1 MQDNFEWS
9 IENKSSSLS
18 AKLKEVWMHR
28 DLLWLLV
35 KKDFITFYKQTLL
48 GPLWY
53 FIQPLFTMF
62 IFMFIFGKI
71 GGFKTDG
78 IPRPIFYMSGI
89 ILWNY
94 FADCVTKTST
104 VFKDNSDLFGKVYF
118 PRIILPISIVISN
131 LVKFSIQFIFL
142 IIITSYY
149 IIFQKEQV
157 GANYFIILFPLLI
170 IMMAILGLGIGLI
183 ISAMTT
189 KYRDL
194 SFLITFGVQI
204 LMFTT
209 TVAYPLSSVDK
220 SILWIVELNPMTAV
234 IETFRYGFLGK
245 TTFQWNNLIYS
256 FSFSVIMLSIGVF
269 VFNKVERNFID
280 TI

>member
-9 IENKSSSLS
+9 IENKSTSLS
-18 AKLKEVWMHR
+18 TKLKEVWMHR
-28 DLLWLLV
+28 DLLGILV

-53 FIQPLFTMF
+53 FIQPLFTTL

-78 IPRPIFYMSGI
+78 IPKPIFYMSGI

-118 PRIILPISIVISN
+118 PRIVLPISIVISN
-131 LVKFSIQFIFL
+131 LVKFSIQFFFL
-142 IIITSYY
+142 IIIIGYY
-149 IIFQKEQV
+149 VIFQKEQV
-157 GANYFIILFPLLI
+157 GVNYFIILFPLLI
-170 IMMAILGLGIGLI
+170 LVMAILGLGIGLI

-204 LMFTT
+204 LMYTT

-220 SILWIVELNPMTAV
+220 NIQWIVELNPMTAI
-234 IETFRYGFLGK
+234 IETFRYGFLGQA
-245 TTFQWNNLIYS
+245 TFQWIDLMYS
-256 FSFSVIMLSIGVF
+256 SSISITMLGIGLLL
-269 VFNKVERNFID
+269 FNKIERNFID

>member
-9 IENKSSSLS
+9 IENKSTSLS
-18 AKLKEVWMHR
+18 TKLKEVWMHR
-28 DLLWLLV
+28 DLMWLLV

-53 FIQPLFTMF
+53 FIQPLFTTL

-94 FADCVTKTST
+94 FADCITKTST

-131 LVKFSIQFIFL
+131 LVKFSIQFFFL
-142 IIITSYY
+142 IIIISYY
-149 IIFQKEQV
+149 VIFQKEQV
-157 GANYFIILFPLLI
+157 GVNYFIILFPLLI
-170 IMMAILGLGIGLI
+170 ILMAILGLGIGLI

-204 LMFTT
+204 LMYTT
-209 TVAYPLSSVDK
+209 TVAYPLSSVDN
-220 SILWIVELNPMTAV
+220 SIQWIVELNPMTAIV
-234 IETFRYGFLGK
+234 ETFRYGFLGQA
-245 TTFQWNNLIYS
+245 TFQWINLIYS
-256 FSFSVIMLSIGVF
+256 FSFTIIMLSIGVF
-269 VFNKVERNFID
+269 IFNKVERNFID

>member
-78 IPRPIFYMSGI
+78 IPRSIFYMSGI

-157 GANYFIILFPLLI
+157 GANYFIILFPYL
-170 IMMAILGLGIGLI
+170 
-183 ISAMTT
+183 
-189 KYRDL
+189 
-194 SFLITFGVQI
+194 
-204 LMFTT
+204 
-209 TVAYPLSSVDK
+209 
-220 SILWIVELNPMTAV
+220 
-234 IETFRYGFLGK
+234 
-245 TTFQWNNLIYS
+245 
-256 FSFSVIMLSIGVF
+256 
-269 VFNKVERNFID
+269 
-280 TI
+280 

>member
-9 IENKSSSLS
+9 IENKSTALS
-18 AKLKEVWMHR
+18 TKLKEVWMHR
-28 DLLWLLV
+28 DLLRLMV

-53 FIQPLFTMF
+53 FIQPLFTTL

-78 IPRPIFYMSGI
+78 IPRPVFYMSGI

-94 FADCVTKTST
+94 FADCVTKTAT
-104 VFKDNSDLFGKVYF
+104 VFKDNADLFGKVYF

-142 IIITSYY
+142 IIIIGYY
-149 IIFQKEQV
+149 VFFHKEHV
-157 GANYFIILFPLLI
+157 GINYFIILFPFLI
-170 IMMAILGLGIGLI
+170 LVMAILGLGIGLI

-204 LMFTT
+204 LMYTT

-220 SILWIVELNPMTAV
+220 SIQWIVELNPMTSV
-234 IETFRYGFLGK
+234 IETFRYAFLGQA
-245 TTFQWNNLIYS
+245 TFQWIDLMYS
-256 FSFSVIMLSIGVF
+256 FSFSIFMLSIGVF